1 MDPFRLRDYT
11 RQHCPE
17 WEDPHGASACIPY
30 ERLMKH
36 GNRPHAEEIAER
48 IETTRGLDHAFK
60 RADRASRNTL

>member
-1 MDPFRLRDYT
+1 
-11 RQHCPE
+11 
-17 WEDPHGASACIPY
+17 
-30 ERLMKH
+30 MKH